1 MGGAD
6 PGRGQRTARGGE
18 RESRRAR
25 EEFLSGH
32 DPNTQVRPEIAK
44 SWMRSRLSG
53 VLPDGDPLVPFR
65 AVDHERRLLRIAQP
79 ILNRL
84 ADPVSETKMTIL
96 LADSRGQLLDRRTG
110 DQQLLQGLDRL
121 SIAPGFVFSE
131 DAAGTNGVGTAV
143 EERQPAWVVGSE
155 HYMER
160 FQWLTCVGVPVVH
173 PVTGRAE
180 GILDA
185 TCRHRDTTP
194 LMLPFIQEAVRQI
207 EQRLYEDASERD
219 RALLEQFLA
228 IARRATRPVV
238 AVNEQ
243 TIITNLSAARLLE
256 PTDHALLWEQ
266 VADTVSHRQETFRE
280 IHLSSGETATVRCH
294 APTDEDF
301 TAGAVIE
308 LGVERPATT
317 RGRPTRA
324 NGPIAQLPGRGF
336 VWQLT
341 RAAAERAPV
350 DLPLLLRGEAG
361 SGKLTLARAVAEA
374 SNPGRDCTVVDA
386 AAVVLEGAPTWLG
399 HVRRRLADADGTLV
413 LRHLDALDRRTAAA
427 LGTLL
432 GDAGSGTGRT
442 DGPRIIGTL
451 TLDGGSA
458 HRSPLAD
465 RFPEVID
472 VPPLRSRL
480 EDIADLTAAMIR
492 RHATVPP
499 GPRCSPEVLRTFMR
513 TEWPGNLAQLENLL
527 RGILSRRT
535 TGEITLTDLPN
546 EYRGSLSR
554 ALTPMERA
562 ERDAILTALT
572 QSRGNRKVAAQT
584 LGISR
589 STLYR
594 KLREYEIDD
603 DRIPLGLA

>member
-6 PGRGQRTARGGE
+6 PGKGQRTARGGG

-32 DPNTQVRPEIAK
+32 DPTTQVRPQIAK

-65 AVDHERRLLRIAQP
+65 AVDRERRLLRIAQP

-131 DAAGTNGVGTAV
+131 DTAGTNGVGTAV

-308 LGVERPATT
+308 LGVERPAST
-317 RGRPTRA
+317 RGSPARG

-374 SNPGRDCTVVDA
+374 SNPGRDCTVLDA

-413 LRHLDALDRRTAAA
+413 LRHLDALDRRAAAA
-427 LGTLL
+427 LGALL

-442 DGPRIIGTL
+442 DGPRIVGTL
-451 TLDGGSA
+451 TLDGGPT
-458 HRSPLAD
+458 HRSPLVD

>member
-1 MGGAD
+1 MGGAE
-6 PGRGQRTARGGE
+6 PGKGQRTARGGE

-32 DPNTQVRPEIAK
+32 DPSTQVRPEIAK
-44 SWMRSRLSG
+44 SWMRSRMSG

-65 AVDHERRLLRIAQP
+65 AVDRERRLLRIAQP

-110 DQQLLQGLDRL
+110 DRQLLQGLDRL

-131 DAAGTNGVGTAV
+131 DTAGTNGVGTAV
-143 EERQPAWVVGSE
+143 EERHPAWVVGSE

-173 PVTGRAE
+173 PVTGRTE

-280 IHLSSGETATVRCH
+280 IHLSSGETATIRCH
-294 APTDEDF
+294 APTEEDF

-308 LGVERPATT
+308 LGVERPAGP
-317 RGRPTRA
+317 RGGPARGS
-324 NGPIAQLPGRGF
+324 GPIAQLPGRGF

-341 RAAAERAPV
+341 RAAAERASV
-350 DLPLLLRGEAG
+350 DLPLLLRGETG
-361 SGKLTLARAVAEA
+361 VGKLTLARAVAEA
-374 SNPGRDCTVVDA
+374 SSPGGECTVLDA
-386 AAVVLEGAPTWLG
+386 AAVVLEGASTWLG
-399 HVRRRLADADGTLV
+399 HARRRLSNAGGTLV
-413 LRHLDALDRRTAAA
+413 LRHLDALDRRAAAA
-427 LGTLL
+427 LGALL
-432 GDAGSGTGRT
+432 GEVGGRDA
-442 DGPRIIGTL
+442 GPRIIGTL
-451 TLDGGSA
+451 TLGGGST
-458 HRSPLAD
+458 HRSPLVD

-480 EDIADLTAAMIR
+480 EDIADLTSAMVR
-492 RHATVPP
+492 RHASVPP

-535 TGEITLTDLPN
+535 TGEIALTDLPN

-562 ERDAILTALT
+562 ERDTILAALT

>member
-1 MGGAD
+1 MGGAE
-6 PGRGQRTARGGE
+6 PGKGQRTARNGAQ
-18 RESRRAR
+18 ESRRAR

-32 DPNTQVRPEIAK
+32 DPATQVRPEIAK
-44 SWMRSRLSG
+44 SWLRSRMSG
-53 VLPDGDPLVPFR
+53 VQPDGDPLVPFR
-65 AVDHERRLLRIAQP
+65 AVDRERRLLRLAQP

-84 ADPVSETKMTIL
+84 SAPVSDTRMTIL

-110 DQQLLQGLDRL
+110 DRQLLEGLDRL

-131 DAAGTNGVGTAV
+131 DTAGTNGVGTAV

-155 HYMER
+155 HYLER

-173 PVTGRAE
+173 PVTGRPE

-280 IHLSSGETATVRCH
+280 IHLSSGGTATVRCH
-294 APTDEDF
+294 APTDDEF

-308 LGVERPATT
+308 LGVERPAST
-317 RGRPTRA
+317 RVSRA
-324 NGPIAQLPGRGF
+324 RGNGPIAQLAGRGF

-341 RAAAERAPV
+341 RAAAEQAPV

-361 SGKLTLARAVAEA
+361 SGKLTLARAVGEA
-374 SNPGRDCTVVDA
+374 SSPGAECTVLDA
-386 AAVVLEGAPTWLG
+386 AAIVLEGASTWLG
-399 HVRRRLADADGTLV
+399 HVRRRLATPEGTLV
-413 LRHLDALDRRTAAA
+413 LRHLDALDRRAAAA
-427 LGTLL
+427 LGALL
-432 GDAGSGTGRT
+432 GEVGGPRG
-442 DGPRIIGTL
+442 GPRIIGTL
-451 TLDGGSA
+451 TPDGGA
-458 HRSPLAD
+458 THRSPLVD

-480 EDIADLTAAMIR
+480 EDVADLTAAMIR

-535 TGEITLTDLPN
+535 TGEITLSDLPN
-546 EYRGSLSR
+546 EYRGSLGR